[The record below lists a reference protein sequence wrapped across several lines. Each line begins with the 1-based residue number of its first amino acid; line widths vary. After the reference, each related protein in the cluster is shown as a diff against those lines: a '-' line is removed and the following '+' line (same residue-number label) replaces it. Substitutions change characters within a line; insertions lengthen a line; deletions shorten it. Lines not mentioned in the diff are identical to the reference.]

1 MMGLD
6 SEDDSRLSHDHLAA
20 IRRTEK
26 NQTKKIS
33 KFKIVTGL

>member
-1 MMGLD
+1 MGPD

-26 NQTKKIS
+26 NQQKKS
-33 KFKIVTGL
+33 VNLKL

>member
-1 MMGLD
+1 MMGPD

-26 NQTKKIS
+26 SQTKKIS
-33 KFKIVTGL
+33 KFKIVMGL